1 MERNMKSEPI
11 LKIKDLKKYFSMGK
25 EGIFSRKSMM
35 IKAVDGINFFL
46 NKGQTF
52 GLVGESGCGKSTTG
66 RSILKLYEVT
76 DGEILFQGKNIHSF
90 AGKEKMQYRRD
101 VQAVFQDPYG
111 SLNPRMRIGEFIEE
125 PMLVH
130 GIFNSRDRK
139 KRVAKLLGVV
149 GLSSDHASRYPHEF
163 SGGQRQRICIARAL
177 SLNPK
182 LVILDEPVSA
192 LDVSIRAQVL
202 NLLMDL
208 QEEFGL
214 TYLFISHDLSVIRHL
229 CNRIAVMYLGT
240 ICELAPTKELF
251 ESPRHPYT
259 QALLSAIPK
268 LGRQKANH
276 IKLKGEVPTPINLPS
291 GCIFHGRCLYTNE
304 RCINEIPRLIRMDSG
319 TKVACH
325 GVEEGRL

>member
-1 MERNMKSEPI
+1 MKSEPI
-11 LKIKDLKKYFSMGK
+11 LKIKDLKKHFSMGK
-25 EGIFSRKSMM
+25 EGIFSGKARMV
-35 IKAVDGINFFL
+35 KAVDGIDFSL
-46 NKGQTF
+46 YKGQTF
-52 GLVGESGCGKSTTG
+52 GLVGESGCGKTTTG
-66 RSILKLYEVT
+66 RCILKLYGIT
-76 DGEILFQGKNIHSF
+76 DGEVLFQGKNIQSF
-90 AGKEKMQYRRD
+90 EGKERMQYRRD

-130 GIFNSRDRK
+130 GISNSSDRK

-163 SGGQRQRICIARAL
+163 SGGQRQRVCIARAL

-214 TYLFISHDLSVIRHL
+214 TYL
-229 CNRIAVMYLGT
+229 
-240 ICELAPTKELF
+240 
-251 ESPRHPYT
+251 
-259 QALLSAIPK
+259 
-268 LGRQKANH
+268 
-276 IKLKGEVPTPINLPS
+276 
-291 GCIFHGRCLYTNE
+291 
-304 RCINEIPRLIRMDSG
+304 
-319 TKVACH
+319 
-325 GVEEGRL
+325 

>member
-1 MERNMKSEPI
+1 MKSEPI

-25 EGIFSRKSMM
+25 EGIFSGKARMV
-35 IKAVDGINFFL
+35 KAVDGVDFSL
-46 NKGQTF
+46 YKGQTF
-52 GLVGESGCGKSTTG
+52 GLVGESGCGKTTTG
-66 RSILKLYEVT
+66 RCILKLYGIT
-76 DGEILFQGKNIHSF
+76 DGEILFQGKNIQSF
-90 AGKEKMQYRRD
+90 EGKERMQYRRD

-111 SLNPRMRIGEFIEE
+111 SLNPRMKIGEFIEE

-130 GIFNSRDRK
+130 GISNSRDRK

-163 SGGQRQRICIARAL
+163 SGGQRQRVCIARAL

-214 TYLFISHDLSVIRHL
+214 TYLFISHDLSVVEHISDFV
-229 CNRIAVMYLGT
+229 AVMYLAK
-240 ICELAPTKELF
+240 IVEMAPCEMIFKTPL
-251 ESPRHPYT
+251 HPYT
-259 QALLSAIPK
+259 KALLSAIPVPDPE
-268 LGRQKANH
+268 LAQDAIILEGDISDPRG
-276 IKLKGEVPTPINLPS
+276 LEKGCRFQN
-291 GCIFHGRCLYTNE
+291 RCFDATNE
-304 RCINEIPRLIRMDSG
+304 CMEKEPELIEVEPNH
-319 TKVACH
+319 KVACLK
-325 GVEEGRL
+325 VLQGRKAA